1 VVLHRIAFQV
11 IRSRIIEPHF
21 PRWRRRG
28 WLAVIAGTHVLA
40 FLCWQHPQRP
50 HAADLRPHEAITYI
64 LAPLKPPLPPRPRLT
79 PPERSERPA
88 RVAARTAPVA
98 PAVQAEPI
106 TAPPVAALEP
116 APPQAITQTA
126 PPPDPFALPVK
137 PDMDLKQRAIAGAAA
152 ADKAALKESFTQ
164 RDRKLVN
171 DETALATAIG
181 KAYRGGS
188 TRQVELIGP
197 DGSRITKFILP
208 GGGAVCY
215 TSASNNFS
223 GGRDPFRDTGRLV
236 VSNCPQ

>member
-1 VVLHRIAFQV
+1 M
-11 IRSRIIEPHF
+11 
-21 PRWRRRG
+21 
-28 WLAVIAGTHVLA
+28 LA

-50 HAADLRPHEAITYI
+50 HAAVVRPHEAITYI
-64 LAPLKPPLPPRPRLT
+64 LAPLKPPPPRPRLT

-88 RVAARTAPVA
+88 RVAARTVPVA

-106 TAPPVAALEP
+106 TAPPVAEPVP
-116 APPQAITQTA
+116 APPQAITQTT

-137 PDMDLKQRAIAGAAA
+137 PDMDLKQRAIASAAA

-171 DETALATAIG
+171 DETALASAIG
-181 KAYRGGS
+181 KAYRGGGA
-188 TRQVELIGP
+188 RQVEIIGP

-215 TSASNNFS
+215 IAAPNNFS
-223 GGRDPFRDTGRLV
+223 GGRDPFRDSGRV
-236 VSNCPQ
+236 IVSRCPS